1 VGNILLCDVGFEP
14 LIKLRF
20 CVDNGYKV
28 FFYFIL
34 KNRYKVTGVLA
45 ESDEVL
51 YG

>member
-1 VGNILLCDVGFEP
+1 MSEEYWIDIRSTQPVGLCDVGFEP

-28 FFYFIL
+28 T
-34 KNRYKVTGVLA
+34 RVLA